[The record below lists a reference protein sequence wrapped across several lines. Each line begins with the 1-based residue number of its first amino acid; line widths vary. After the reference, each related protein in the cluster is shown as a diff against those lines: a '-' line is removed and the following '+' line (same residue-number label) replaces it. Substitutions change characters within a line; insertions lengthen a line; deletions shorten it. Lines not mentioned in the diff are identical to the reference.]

1 VNDELGAWAIVQET
15 LTTTVETGEGA
26 GGVDQIESWAGGLI
40 LDPGILGNDESLKKL
55 NGHKIILHT
64 HRGDS
69 NNTTLYH
76 CRIAELS
83 VMSQNCSFVETL
95 WASYDSTLQTLW

>member
-1 VNDELGAWAIVQET
+1 MIKLNPRQGR
-15 LTTTVETGEGA
+15 
-26 GGVDQIESWAGGLI
+26 GLI

-64 HRGDS
+64 HLVDS
-69 NNTTLYH
+69 SNTTLYH

-83 VMSQNCSFVETL
+83 MMSQNCSFVETL
-95 WASYDSTLQTLW
+95 WASYDSYFTNSMVISELEHQRHFILA